1 MKQNFPLLLNFFF
14 LYGGNQFTFIT
25 YNPTNKQIND
35 CTIVLWR
42 GVGGWGGG
50 RGRTREVKIVFS
62 STDGSPPCFSK
73 AYGLVSSWMRHR
85 CFHGFLQKERFRFL
99 KNSFKVIMEY
109 RKGLIFNLAM
119 LLKKLVA
126 YK

>member
-1 MKQNFPLLLNFFF
+1 MA
-14 LYGGNQFTFIT
+14 
-25 YNPTNKQIND
+25 
-35 CTIVLWR
+35 W
-42 GVGGWGGG
+42 GWLGGGG
-50 RGRTREVKIVFS
+50 RIREVKIVFS

-109 RKGLIFNLAM
+109 RKLLILNPAM
-119 LLKKLVA
+119 LLEKLIA
-126 YK
+126 YE